1 MKPKGNKKNKSLT
14 RTVGAVEVRQT
25 VDKIEVVNRGDE
37 PVTVRLTTDRQ
48 GRPRA

>member
-25 VDKIEVVNRGDE
+25 ARAIEIVNHGEDQ
-37 PVTVRLTTDRQ
+37 VTVRLLAQTDKEAPQ
-48 GRPRA
+48 